1 MTECPPVFV
10 LGANGCNSLNIARA
24 FGRRGVSTYVFGD
37 QSQPLDHIASRYVRY
52 VRVPK
57 ISHNSD
63 KLAMQILH
71 YAENFDEKP
80 VMFPVNDSAVFY
92 SSQYRYLFDSVVHLP
107 FSPWGVISI
116 LLDKGKFH
124 SLLDHMGIPEPFT
137 IIPNNINEAVIAARK
152 IGYPCIIK
160 PAFSPEFSRLF
171 LSKCLY
177 IREEIELRC
186 YWKRARQLNTSLML
200 QEIIPGGHIEGWMGY
215 YDSNSKL
222 KAYCPYIKK
231 RQFPVDFGVGTFFS
245 IKHNEQ
251 LKDIADQLLRGIGYH
266 GLVDV
271 EFKFDPRDS
280 VWKMIEIN
288 ARSCMLNSLADLY
301 GVQLEYV
308 AYNDS
313 MGLDVDCVETTKMSV
328 GWTETHKDFSSAF
341 SSKNMTFSKW
351 MSSRRGKKAYAYFC
365 WDDPVP
371 ALLRLPEAI
380 TAFAS
385 VMTRRMGW
393 RD

>member
-1 MTECPPVFV
+1 MERYPPAFV

-24 FGRRGVSTYVFGD
+24 FGRRGISTYVFGD
-37 QSQPLDHIASRYVRY
+37 QLHPLDHIASRYVRY
-52 VRVPK
+52 VRTPK
-57 ISHNSD
+57 LRNNSD
-63 KLAMQILH
+63 DLAMQILH
-71 YAENFDEKP
+71 CAENFGENP
-80 VMFPVNDSAVFY
+80 VLFPVNDSAVYY
-92 SSQYRYLFDSVVHLP
+92 SSKYRYLFNSGMHLP

-124 SLLDHMGIPEPFT
+124 TLLDNMGIPGPVT
-137 IIPNNINEAVIAARK
+137 IIPNNINEALVAARK

-177 IREEIELRC
+177 IRDEIELNC
-186 YWKRARQLNTSLML
+186 FWKQAMQLNTSLML

-245 IKHNEQ
+245 TKHNEQ
-251 LKDIADQLLRGIGYH
+251 LKDIADQLLRRIGYH

-301 GVQLEYV
+301 AVQLEYV
-308 AYNDS
+308 AYKDA
-313 MGLDVDCVETTKMSV
+313 MGLDVDCTETPDRSV
-328 GWTETHKDFSSAF
+328 GWTETHKDFASAF
-341 SSKNMTFSKW
+341 SSENMSFAKW
-351 MSSRRGKKAYAYFC
+351 MSSRRGKNSYAYFC

-371 ALLRLPEAI
+371 ALLRLPEAV
-380 TAFAS
+380 TAIAS
-385 VMTRRMGW
+385 VMTRRLRW